1 MARVGRDGGI
11 GANASNLMGTFST
24 TAAALAAV
32 DAAGGESFLRAILE
46 SSPNIIY
53 LYSVTEDR
61 YVYVSPQSEA
71 ILGYPADEIARAG
84 PGWLPTILHP
94 DDRTLLQRKIE
105 QLTAA
110 ADGEVVA
117 AEYRVRHRDGQWR
130 TVSCRNVVFSRLP
143 DGRVEQFVGTVIDV
157 TGARAREQALR
168 ESETRLR
175 LATEAAQIGTWSMD
189 LRPGNAFTWS
199 ESLAA
204 IFGLPADGVYETCD
218 PFQNLVHPDDV
229 ERLERTV
236 GASIAECAPYR
247 VDFRIVR
254 PDGSTRWLRGHGQ
267 PLAGPDRRAEQI
279 VGLTLDLTE
288 HKLAEEALRK
298 SEERYRS
305 VVENQTELICH
316 YLPDTTLTFVNDAY
330 CRYFGRTRDEL
341 VGRSFMDL
349 IPPAAHAAALAH
361 LKLLL
366 AEPKRVFA
374 LEHQVIARDGEIRW
388 QEWIDQRIVDAD
400 GNVTEL
406 QGIGRDVTARH
417 KAEDAL
423 REALAEVQRL
433 KDRLQVENTQLQ
445 ERLVDALGPAPAR
458 SELIFRSASM
468 RDAVAQV
475 HAVASNNATVLIL
488 GETGTGK
495 ELFAKAVHALGPR
508 KDRVFVRVNCG
519 ALPTHLIESELF
531 GHERGAFTG
540 ASARRAGRFELA
552 DGGTLFL
559 DEIGE
564 LPREL
569 QPKLLRVLQDGE
581 FERVGGGD
589 TLRAD
594 VRVIAATNRELAAC
608 VREGTFRA
616 DLFYRLHVF
625 PIRVPPLRERREDIP
640 LLAAAFLE
648 AAARRLRRDFDPLA
662 PEVLD
667 LLARHDWPGNVREL
681 QNMIERAAVC
691 TPGRLVRIPPNWL
704 DQPPSL
710 RTPDPSSPAPAASAT
725 PASEFQALARQ
736 KLDLEALQRAYI
748 REILAQTHWRIDG
761 PNGAARILGLP
772 PSTLRSRMKKL
783 KII

>member
-1 MARVGRDGGI
+1 MARIAHDGGI
-11 GANASNLMGTFST
+11 GANGSNPIGAFSM
-24 TAAALAAV
+24 TAATLAAV

-53 LYSVTEDR
+53 LYSVTDDR

-71 ILGYPADEIARAG
+71 ILGYPADEITRSG

-94 DDRTLLQRKIE
+94 DDHRLLQQKIE

-117 AEYRVRHRDGQWR
+117 AEYRVRHRDGRWR

-189 LRPGNAFTWS
+189 LRPGNAFTSS
-199 ESLAA
+199 ESLAR
-204 IFGLPADGVYETCD
+204 IFGLPAHGVHPTCAA
-218 PFQNLVHPDDV
+218 FQNLVHPDDV
-229 ERLERTV
+229 ERVEHAV
-236 GASIAECAPYR
+236 GASIAACGAYR

-267 PLAGPDRRAEQI
+267 SLAGQDGRAEQV

-288 HKLAEEALRK
+288 HQLAEEALRK

-330 CRYFGRTRDEL
+330 CRYFDRTREEL
-341 VGRSFMDL
+341 IGTSFMDL
-349 IPPAAHAAALAH
+349 IPPVAHAAALAH

-366 AEPKRVFA
+366 AEPKRAFV
-374 LEHQVIARDGEIRW
+374 LEHQVVTHDGEIHW

-406 QGIGRDVTARH
+406 QGIGRDVTARR

-433 KDRLQVENTQLQ
+433 KDRLQAENTQLQ
-445 ERLVDALGPAPAR
+445 ERLVDALGAAAAR
-458 SELIFRSASM
+458 GEMIYRSDTM

-475 HAVASNNATVLIL
+475 RAVASNDATVLIL
-488 GETGTGK
+488 GETGAGK
-495 ELFAKAVHALGPR
+495 ELFAKAIHTLGPR

-581 FERVGGGD
+581 FERVGGGE
-589 TLRAD
+589 TRRAD
-594 VRVIAATNRELAAC
+594 VRVIAATNRDLAAC
-608 VREGTFRA
+608 VRDGAFRA

-648 AAARRLRRDFDPLA
+648 ASARRLRRDFDPLA

-681 QNMIERAAVC
+681 QNLIERAAVC
-691 TPGRLVRIPPNWL
+691 TPGRVVRIPPNWL
-704 DQPPSL
+704 EQPPSL
-710 RTPDPSSPAPAASAT
+710 RAPDPSSAPASSAT
-725 PASEFQALARQ
+725 TEVQFQALARQ
-736 KLDLEALQRAYI
+736 KLNLEGLQRAYI

-761 PNGAARILGLP
+761 PQGAARILGLP